1 MRACRHLITGDRLR
15 MAGGAAAKQAL
26 QKLSLALNREH
37 ADGDG
42 VVQCI
47 YEGTA
52 EDGEQLN
59 WDTPV
64 NFKWTFE
71 GVEGDFGLRVAAG
84 RALHKRL
91 LPLPRPMKAPL
102 LAAYLP
108 RLLTEKRVLSCMA
121 KQANSRCR
129 CVALPRTELHDVETV
144 KLLTEG
150 QPKEYIVGA
159 HVSAQHY
166 IVHPIGGQRS
176 PKRLFK
182 TLVPTDAPKGVYA
195 WGDRKG
201 LNVVVSAATFLA
213 EKEKAR
219 DEQRPMSFDVALRLL
234 DVSPWSWDKSTKEFF
249 VLWSSEVEGQGVTE
263 HIVQTNLHTVLR
275 RLQAQPQ

>member
-1 MRACRHLITGDRLR
+1 MRPASPCG
-15 MAGGAAAKQAL
+15 K
-26 QKLSLALNREH
+26 K
-37 ADGDG
+37 
-42 VVQCI
+42 
-47 YEGTA
+47 
-52 EDGEQLN
+52 
-59 WDTPV
+59 
-64 NFKWTFE
+64 
-71 GVEGDFGLRVAAG
+71 
-84 RALHKRL
+84 L
-91 LPLPRPMKAPL
+91 LPLPRHMKAPL

-129 CVALPRTELHDVETV
+129 CVALPQAVLGDVDTV
-144 KLLTEG
+144 QLLTEG
-150 QPKEYIVGA
+150 RAKEYIVGA
-159 HVSAQHY
+159 HVSGQHY
-166 IVHPIGGQRS
+166 LVHPIGGQRS

-195 WGDRKG
+195 WGDRKD

-234 DVSPWSWDKSTKEFF
+234 DTSQWSWDKSTKEFF
-249 VLWSSEVEGQGVTE
+249 VLWSSDVEGQGVTE

-275 RLQAQPQ
+275 HLQSQPQ